1 MKPNRREFTSL
12 LGSATAALAVG
23 AGCDLGAFVAQS
35 VGRLTK
41 RPKAGVKTTVRGHVP
56 LKLGG
61 LRDGWLDVP
70 SAIPANEPMPLA
82 IMLHGAG
89 GAADRF
95 RARFNSIPETAGVA
109 ALWVDSRG
117 DTWDAIRGGF
127 GPDVAFLDRAI
138 DVVSGWIAVD
148 PKRLALGGFSDGA
161 TYALSLGITNG
172 GLFTHV
178 LAFSPGFMSPAA
190 QEGVPKIYISHGRQ
204 DQILPIDACSRR
216 IVPKLKDAGYDVRY
230 HEFDGDHTVPEDI
243 IREAFN
249 GFLSG

>member
-148 PKRLALGGFSDGA
+148 PKRLAVGGFSDGA
-161 TYALSLGITNG
+161 TYALSLGLING
-172 GLFTHV
+172 DLFPKIV
-178 LAFSPGFMSPAA
+178 AFSPGFIVDGELHGRPN
-190 QEGVPKIYISHGRQ
+190 VFISHGIA
-204 DQILPIDACSRR
+204 DDILPIDRCSRV
-216 IVPKLKDAGYDVRY
+216 IVPALRQRGYGVSFR
-230 HEFDGDHTVPEDI
+230 EFDGRHEVPPAVAT
-243 IREAFN
+243 EAFN
-249 GFLSG
+249 WVAAK